1 MKKRIAC
8 ISMITFLLVVVF
20 AAEYFNHENTPA
32 MMEAAIQKNKEL
44 QDADWI
50 KPDKEFLDYYG
61 LGVFETNL
69 PVLHINTD
77 GQRIS
82 KENKIWSSIAVTEAD
97 ASGKPKSVMETPDWE
112 AAIMLNYRGASSYSV
127 FDKKQYRMKFC
138 KKKGSVKAK
147 EYEFLGMG
155 KNSEWVLNGP
165 FLDKTLI
172 RNRLVYGLGK
182 QIFEWA
188 PDCRY
193 VELFIDG
200 EYQGVYLAVEPVTN
214 GESRLRLCEFGL
226 ASGQTAYVVK
236 RDRIDTEENPLNV
249 YGHYAGKTN
258 NALYVDYPT
267 KNNMTDVQREW
278 ITKDID
284 SFERVL
290 YSEQF
295 ADPVYGYSRYI
306 DVGNFVDYVVL
317 NEAVMNHDA
326 GNLSTYVYKEL
337 GGKLKLA
344 IWDYNN
350 CLDNYQWFAEDY
362 EEFYIK
368 QSAWF
373 SVLLQDRAFVDKVVA
388 RYGQLRKGI
397 LSEAYLYDQIDSYV
411 SRLGDAT
418 KRNFAIWGYAFHEK
432 LLVDTNDRYRN
443 PTDYEDAIGQ
453 LKDAIHTRLSY
464 MDDHISKLYEG
475 CIN

>member
-1 MKKRIAC
+1 MKKWIAC

-20 AAEYFNHENTPA
+20 AAEYFHSENVPA
-32 MMEAAIQKNKEL
+32 MMSTAIQKKDCP
-44 QDADWI
+44 QDEDWL
-50 KPDKEFLDYYG
+50 KPDEEFLDYYG

-69 PVLHINTD
+69 PILHINTE

-82 KENKIWSSIAVTEAD
+82 KENKVWSSIAVTEAD
-97 ASGKPKSVMETPDWE
+97 VSGEPKSIMETPDWE
-112 AAIMLNYRGASSYSV
+112 AAIMINYRGASSYYG
-127 FDKKQYRMKFC
+127 FDKKQYRMKFF
-138 KKKGSVKAK
+138 KKKGSEKAK

-226 ASGQTAYVVK
+226 ASGQTAYIVK
-236 RDRIDTEENPLNV
+236 RDRIDTEENALNT
-249 YGHYAGKTN
+249 YGRYGGKTN

-267 KNNMTDVQREW
+267 EKNITDAQREW

-284 SFERVL
+284 AFERVL
-290 YSEQF
+290 YSENF
-295 ADPVYGYSRYI
+295 ADPVYGYSKYI
-306 DVGNFVDYVVL
+306 DVDNFVDYVVL
-317 NEAVMNHDA
+317 NEVFMNHDA
-326 GNLSTYVYKEL
+326 GNLSTYAYKEL

-362 EEFYIK
+362 ETFYIQ

-388 RYGQLRKGI
+388 RYEELRKGI
-397 LSEAYLYDQIDSYV
+397 LSEAYLYDQIDSYAAE
-411 SRLGDAT
+411 LGEAT
-418 KRNFAIWGYAFHEK
+418 ERNFAIWGYSFHDK
-432 LLVDTNDRYRN
+432 LLLDTNELHRN

-453 LKDAIHTRLSY
+453 MKDAIHARLSY
-464 MDDHISKLYEG
+464 LDGHIMTLYEG
-475 CIN
+475 CIR

>member
-1 MKKRIAC
+1 MKKWIAC

-20 AAEYFNHENTPA
+20 AAEYCNSDNMPA
-32 MMEAAIQKNKEL
+32 MMSKATQKKNEV

-50 KPDKEFLDYYG
+50 RPDEEFLDYYG

-69 PVLHINTD
+69 PILHINTE

-82 KENKIWSSIAVTEAD
+82 KENKIWSTITVTEAD
-97 ASGKPKSVMETPDWE
+97 VSGESRSVMDRPDWE
-112 AAIMLNYRGASSYSV
+112 AAITLNYRGASSYSK
-127 FDKKQYRMKFC
+127 FDKKQYRMKFF
-138 KKKGSVKAK
+138 KKKGSDKAK

-165 FLDKTLI
+165 FLDKTLL

-226 ASGQTAYVVK
+226 ASGQTAYIVK
-236 RDRIDTEENPLNV
+236 RDRIDTEENALNT

-258 NALYVDYPT
+258 NDLYVDYPT
-267 KNNMTDVQREW
+267 EKNITDAQREW

-284 SFERVL
+284 AFERVL
-290 YSEQF
+290 YSEYF
-295 ADPVYGYSRYI
+295 ADPVYGYSKYI
-306 DVGNFVDYVVL
+306 DVDNFVDYVVL

-350 CLDNYQWFAEDY
+350 CYDNYQWFAQDY
-362 EEFYIK
+362 AEFYT
-368 QSAWF
+368 QSTAWF
-373 SVLLQDRAFVDKVVA
+373 SVLLQDRTFVDKVVE
-388 RYGQLRKGI
+388 RYRELREGI
-397 LSEAYLYDQIDSYV
+397 LSEAYLYDQIDAYV
-411 SRLGDAT
+411 AELGEAT
-418 KRNFAIWGYAFHEK
+418 ERNFAIWGYSFHEN
-432 LLVDTNDRYRN
+432 LLADTNELSRN
-443 PTDYEDAIGQ
+443 PADYEDAIGQ

-464 MDDHISKLYEG
+464 LDGHITELYDG